1 MNAKK
6 AKQLRRLARKL
17 APITTPRYEQLTYHF
32 IALPLEGWNVA
43 FAGIRSLSAV
53 NPIELKVGT
62 CRALYKK
69 FKKADRVGEGLLV

>member
-17 APITTPRYEQLTYHF
+17 APITTPRYEATTYHQKF
-32 IALPLEGWNVA
+32 YMRTEIQEDGTAEEVKV
-43 FAGIRSLSAV
+43 FYDAV

-62 CRALYKK
+62 YRAAYKGL
-69 FKKADRVGEGLLV
+69 KKLREGLGV